1 MDDEEH
7 KKDVKKLMQG
17 MKVISDDLVKKGYD
31 PEELRKMAREEL
43 ELLREMKKAEKS
55 TKH

>member
-1 MDDEEH
+1 MDDEER
-7 KKDVKKLMQG
+7 KKDVKSLMQG
-17 MKVISDDLVKKGYD
+17 MKAISDDLAKKGYD

-43 ELLREMKKAEKS
+43 EIMRAMKKAEKS

>member
-1 MDDEEH
+1 
-7 KKDVKKLMQG
+7 MQG
-17 MKVISDDLVKKGYD
+17 IKAISDDLVKKGYD

>member
-1 MDDEEH
+1 MDDEER
-7 KKDVKKLMQG
+7 KKYAKEISQG
-17 MKVISDDLVKKGYD
+17 MKAISDDLVKKGYD

-43 ELLREMKKAEKS
+43 EIMRAMKKAEKS

>member
-1 MDDEEH
+1 MDDEER
-7 KKDVKKLMQG
+7 KKDVKILMQG
-17 MKVISDDLVKKGYD
+17 MKTISDDLAKKGYD